1 MKLQNRAFGLLAA
14 GGIAA
19 VNATEAGA
27 AFVGF
32 VATVTQVT
40 SGGILMDQVRVV
52 ARFNGPTD
60 TVLNAFNLV
69 YQGGATVADPY
80 QAFWHKDNSDYN
92 GGVLSKQYGT
102 WSPTLTG
109 SPTLNRPFDSYLVIG
124 GAATATN
131 TTNADPSWNSGGSG
145 AHAGGATGWNRADLL
160 NNGTMGWFN
169 SSRPTL
175 QGRVGVAPNTAT
187 DVLVGQFVI
196 DRSIFAGN
204 WALTIGY
211 NDGVA
216 GSAVQ
221 FATSTFGIG
230 VPAPGAIA
238 ILAVAGFAGRRRR

>member
-1 MKLQNRAFGLLAA
+1 MKTGM
-14 GGIAA
+14 IAA
-19 VNATEAGA
+19 LAGLGVTAVSSAT
-27 AFVGF
+27 FVSY

-40 SGGILMDQVRVV
+40 TGGVLLDQVQIK

-69 YQGGATVADPY
+69 YQGGATVADAY
-80 QAFWHKDNSDYN
+80 GAFYHKDNSDYS
-92 GGVLSKQYGT
+92 GGVLGKQYGT
-102 WSPTLTG
+102 WAPTLTG
-109 SPTLNRPFDSYLVIG
+109 SATLNRPYDSFLTNG
-124 GAATATN
+124 GTATATN
-131 TTNADPSWNSGGSG
+131 ASAADPSWNSGGSG
-145 AHAGGATGWNRADLL
+145 SHAGSAVGWNRADLL

-169 SSRPTL
+169 SSPPTL

-196 DRSIFAGN
+196 DRGAGAGT

-221 FATSTFGIG
+221 FGTANFNIG
-230 VPAPGAIA
+230 VPAPGAVA
-238 ILAVAGFAGRRRR
+238 LLGLAGLAGRRRR

>member
-1 MKLQNRAFGLLAA
+1 MNHGATASLACLA
-14 GGIAA
+14 LASTA
-19 VNATEAGA
+19 SAS
-27 AFVGF
+27 FVGF
-32 VATVTQVT
+32 FTTVTQVT
-40 SGGILMDQVRVV
+40 SGILVLDQVRVV

-60 TVLNAFNLV
+60 TVLNVFNFN
-69 YQGGATVADPY
+69 YQGSATPGIDPY
-80 QAFWHKDNSDYN
+80 GAFYHKDNSSYN
-92 GGVLSKQYGT
+92 GGILSKQYGT

-145 AHAGGATGWNRADLL
+145 AHAGGASGWNRADLL

-169 SSRPTL
+169 SSPPNL
-175 QGRVGVAPNTAT
+175 QGRVGVSGNTAT
-187 DVLVGQFVI
+187 DVLLGQFVI
-196 DRSIFAGN
+196 DRGIFAGN

-230 VPAPGAIA
+230 VPAPGV
-238 ILAVAGFAGRRRR
+238 LALLGVAGMVARRRR

>member
-1 MKLQNRAFGLLAA
+1 MKNGMMIASLAGLAVA
-14 GGIAA
+14 GSAS
-19 VNATEAGA
+19 A
-27 AFVGF
+27 AFVGYF
-32 VATVTQVT
+32 VSVTQVT
-40 SGGILMDQVRVV
+40 TGGVLLDQYRVV

-60 TVLNAFNLV
+60 TVLNVFNFS
-69 YQGGATVADPY
+69 YTGGANVADAY
-80 QAFWHKDNSDYN
+80 GAFYHKDNSSYN

-169 SSRPTL
+169 SSPPNL
-175 QGRVGVAPNTAT
+175 QGRVGQAGNTAT
-187 DVLVGQFVI
+187 DVLLGQFVV
-196 DRSIFAGN
+196 DRDASAGS
-204 WALTIGY
+204 WTLTVGY

-221 FATSTFGIG
+221 FATNSFTIG
-230 VPAPGAIA
+230 AIPAPGA
-238 ILAVAGFAGRRRR
+238 LALLGLAGFAGRRRR